1 MFILSLCTVC
11 VSLLL
16 LLLLQSHASTT
27 ERNLFGRG
35 CLKPIRLFSPKFC
48 GRGSAERRLRSLII
62 RLIGNKYQI
71 RELQAVFRSGGFRLF
86 MVLFV
91 VVNVFFIVGFAHLLA
106 RETSRKGSKPAS
118 GLENVSSCFFVFY
131 RFNSCPCETA
141 EPIGYG

>member
-91 VVNVFFIVGFAHLLA
+91 VVNVFLSLVLLIFWQGKPLEKEVNPPAGSRMYRLAFLFSIV
-106 RETSRKGSKPAS
+106 SIPVPVKPP
-118 GLENVSSCFFVFY
+118 N
-131 RFNSCPCETA
+131 R
-141 EPIGYG
+141 